1 MKKIGCKMGEE
12 KKKFDGS
19 RDQIGKPELVF
30 VLECTPL
37 ACSELHIHAVTA
49 FAESMGDEKGE
60 E

>member
-1 MKKIGCKMGEE
+1 MGEE